1 MDNQHE
7 QSELSPLQLLEQRID
22 LIQRKISE
30 LLEQQKQ
37 TEAQISHY
45 RSLLRQYR
53 GVYEAES
60 LGLGY
65 HPPIPDSIK
74 AEIDSAVNPPSEIV
88 AEKESPTTA
97 AGLPIRSV
105 FKAVLII
112 MTESAGQPLH
122 GTQVHEKVMERYPE
136 VVEGTKAKN
145 SYSAVV
151 AALNR
156 GAKQGYYE
164 RLEPNV
170 YQMKP
175 REVDEE

>member
-1 MDNQHE
+1 MDEEQE
-7 QSELSPLQLLEQRID
+7 QSEALRLLEQRVD
-22 LIQRKISE
+22 VIQRKIAG

-37 TEAQISHY
+37 IEAEISHY
-45 RSLLRQYR
+45 RTLLRQYR
-53 GVYEAES
+53 GVYEAET

-65 HPPIPDSIK
+65 RPPLPDSIK
-74 AEIDSAVNPPSEIV
+74 AEIEKAVNLSSEK
-88 AEKESPTTA
+88 AAQKKELPTTA

-112 MTESAGQPLH
+112 MTESGGQPLH
-122 GTQVHEKVMERYPE
+122 GTQIHEKVMERYPE
-136 VVEGTKAKN
+136 VVQSTKAKN

-156 GAKQGYYE
+156 GAKQDLYE

-170 YQMKP
+170 YRMKP
-175 REVDEE
+175 REVD

>member
-1 MDNQHE
+1 MNNPDE
-7 QSELSPLQLLEQRID
+7 QSELSPLELLEQRVN

-37 TEAQISHY
+37 TESQINHY

-60 LGLGY
+60 LGLDY
-65 HPPIPDSIK
+65 HPPVPDPIK
-74 AEIDSAVNPPSEIV
+74 AEINKLVNSSSEV
-88 AEKESPTTA
+88 VTKKEPPTTA
-97 AGLPIRSV
+97 TGLPIRSV

-112 MTESAGQPLH
+112 MTESSGQPLH

-136 VVEGTKAKN
+136 VAENTKTKN
-145 SYSAVV
+145 AYTAVV

-156 GAKQGYYE
+156 GAKQGLYE
-164 RLEPNV
+164 KLEPNV
-170 YQMKP
+170 YRMKP
-175 REVDEE
+175 REVDAE

>member
-1 MDNQHE
+1 
-7 QSELSPLQLLEQRID
+7 LS
-22 LIQRKISE
+22 
-30 LLEQQKQ
+30 
-37 TEAQISHY
+37 
-45 RSLLRQYR
+45 
-53 GVYEAES
+53 
-60 LGLGY
+60 
-65 HPPIPDSIK
+65 DSIK
-74 AEIDSAVNPPSEIV
+74 AEIYKAVNVPSKTLG
-88 AEKESPTTA
+88 EKEPPATT

-112 MTESAGQPLH
+112 MTESGGKPLH

-136 VVEGTKAKN
+136 VVQGTKTKN

-156 GAKQGYYE
+156 GARQGFYE

-175 REVDEE
+175 REVDVE

>member
-1 MDNQHE
+1 MDDQQE
-7 QSELSPLQLLEQRID
+7 QSEALRLLEQRID
-22 LIQRKISE
+22 LIQRKLAS

-37 TEAQISHY
+37 TEAEISHY

-53 GVYEAES
+53 AVYEAES

-65 HPPIPDSIK
+65 RPSLPDSIK
-74 AEIDSAVNPPSEIV
+74 AEIEKAVNLPP
-88 AEKESPTTA
+88 EKAVQKTELPTT
-97 AGLPIRSV
+97 GTGVPIRSV

-112 MTESAGQPLH
+112 MTESGGQPLH
-122 GTQVHEKVMERYPE
+122 GTQVHEKVMERYPD
-136 VVEGTKAKN
+136 VVQGTKTKS

-156 GAKQGYYE
+156 GAKQGLYE

-170 YQMKP
+170 YRMKP
-175 REVDEE
+175 REVDAE